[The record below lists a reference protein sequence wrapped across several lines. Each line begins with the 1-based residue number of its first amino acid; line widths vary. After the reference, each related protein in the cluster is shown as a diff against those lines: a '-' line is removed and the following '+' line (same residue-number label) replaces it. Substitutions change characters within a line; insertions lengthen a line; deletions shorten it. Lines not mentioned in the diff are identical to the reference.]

1 MPTFASLF
9 SGGGGADIG
18 ALQAGYTPLWAV
30 EYDATIAASH
40 TRNLPDTQ
48 MLIAP
53 VQDVDYS
60 ALPAVDWLH
69 ASPPC
74 PNFSVAKDDAAETEL
89 DIEMAQATTH
99 AIQEQQPPVFSL
111 EQVYGYRESVS
122 FALIVQALHALHY
135 DVQWW
140 HLNAADYGV
149 PQTRRRLILVARRDG
164 RVVRP
169 VATHCQGGRT
179 DMFGGL
185 LPWVGWYE
193 AIQDIIDTLPDSE
206 FAPWQL
212 ARLPADV
219 RESVLVEGT
228 NSGNYNHEYVQH
240 AWAQQAAPTVQA
252 ASYKGMS
259 RALLLDGQANTNG
272 TTCTS
277 VTDHA
282 PAFAVKAQ
290 SGARHAA
297 RAVLV
302 RSDNSKQEWGNQFR
316 DSNDPIASVTSGQ
329 QPKAYVG
336 RVVKMTPRALARFQ
350 SFPDWY
356 ELPERNA
363 LACKIIGN
371 AVPPLLMRRVM
382 EAQ

>member
-1 MPTFASLF
+1 
-9 SGGGGADIG
+9 
-18 ALQAGYTPLWAV
+18 
-30 EYDATIAASH
+30 
-40 TRNLPDTQ
+40 
-48 MLIAP
+48 
-53 VQDVDYS
+53 
-60 ALPAVDWLH
+60 
-69 ASPPC
+69 
-74 PNFSVAKDDAAETEL
+74 
-89 DIEMAQATTH
+89 
-99 AIQEQQPPVFSL
+99 
-111 EQVYGYRESVS
+111 VS

-169 VATHCQGGRT
+169 AATHCQGGCN

-193 AIQDIIDTLPDSE
+193 AIADLVDTLPESE

-212 ARLPADV
+212 ARLPTDV
-219 RESVLVEGT
+219 RESVMVGGANTSET
-228 NSGNYNHEYVQH
+228 
-240 AWAQQAAPTVQA
+240 QAAPGVGVSVLNKPTRAVM
-252 ASYKGMS
+252 ASHS
-259 RALLLDGQANTNG
+259 NRWRALLMDGQANSNG
-272 TTCTS
+272 ATCTS
-277 VTDHA
+277 VSGGV
-282 PAFAVKAQ
+282 PAFAVQ
-290 SGARHAA
+290 DQTGARHAA

-302 RSDNSKQEWGNQFR
+302 GNGDTYRPVVSGNEPSPTQGA
-316 DSNDPIASVTSGQ
+316 SNGARALVPH
-329 QPKAYVG
+329 

>member
-1 MPTFASLF
+1 MGTFASLF

-30 EYDATIAASH
+30 EYDAAIAAWH
-40 TRNLPDTQ
+40 TRNLPGTR
-48 MLIAP
+48 MFVAS

-60 ALPAVDWLH
+60 TLPRVDWLH

-89 DIEMAQATTH
+89 DIEMARGTVR

-122 FALIVQALHALHY
+122 FALIVQALRALRY

-169 VATHCQGGRT
+169 AATHCQGGRA

-185 LPWVGWYE
+185 LPWVGWHE
-193 AIQDIIDTLPDSE
+193 AIQDIIDTLPESE

-212 ARLPADV
+212 ARLPANV
-219 RESVLVEGT
+219 RESV
-228 NSGNYNHEYVQH
+228 
-240 AWAQQAAPTVQA
+240 
-252 ASYKGMS
+252 
-259 RALLLDGQANTNG
+259 LLDGQANTNG

-277 VTDHA
+277 AAGHT
-282 PAFAVKAQ
+282 PAFTVQAQ
-290 SGARHAA
+290 TGARHAT
-297 RAVLV
+297 RAVLA
-302 RSDNSKQEWGNQFR
+302 Q
-316 DSNDPIASVTSGQ
+316 
-329 QPKAYVG
+329 G

-356 ELPERNA
+356 ELPKRNA
-363 LACKIIGN
+363 LACRIIGN
-371 AVPPLLMRRVM
+371 AVPPLLMQRVM
-382 EAQ
+382 EGQ

>member
-1 MPTFASLF
+1 MGAFASLF

-30 EYDATIAASH
+30 EYDAAIAAWH

-48 MLIAP
+48 MIVAP

-60 ALPAVDWLH
+60 TLPRVDWLH

-89 DIEMAQATTH
+89 DIEMARGTAR
-99 AIQEQQPPVFSL
+99 AIQEQQPLVFSL

-122 FALIVQALHALHY
+122 FALIVQALRALHY

-149 PQTRRRLILVARRDG
+149 PQTRRRLILVACRDG
-164 RVVRP
+164 RVRRP
-169 VATHCQGGRT
+169 AATHCQGGRD

-212 ARLPADV
+212 ARLPEDV
-219 RESVLVEGT
+219 RESVL
-228 NSGNYNHEYVQH
+228 
-240 AWAQQAAPTVQA
+240 
-252 ASYKGMS
+252 
-259 RALLLDGQANTNG
+259 LDGQANSNG
-272 TTCTS
+272 TTCTR
-277 VTDHA
+277 VADCA
-282 PAFAVKAQ
+282 PAFTVKAQ
-290 SGARHAA
+290 TGARHAT

-302 RSDNSKQEWGNQFR
+302 GDGDSYRPVVSGNEPSPTQGA
-316 DSNDPIASVTSGQ
+316 STIARALV
-329 QPKAYVG
+329 PH
-336 RVVKMTPRALARFQ
+336 RIVKMTPRALARFQ

-363 LACKIIGN
+363 LACRIIGN
-371 AVPPLLMRRVM
+371 AVPPLLMQRVM

>member
-1 MPTFASLF
+1 MGTFASLF

-30 EYDATIAASH
+30 EYDAAIAAWH
-40 TRNLPDTQ
+40 TRNLPDTR
-48 MLIAP
+48 MIVAP
-53 VQDVDYS
+53 VQNVDYS
-60 ALPAVDWLH
+60 ALPRVDWLH

-74 PNFSVAKDDAAETEL
+74 PNFSIAKDDAAETEL
-89 DIEMAQATTH
+89 DIEMARGTAR

-111 EQVYGYRESVS
+111 EQVYGYRDSVS
-122 FALIVQALHALHY
+122 FALIVQALRTLRY

-149 PQTRRRLILVARRDG
+149 PQTRRRLILVACRNG

-169 VATHCQGGRT
+169 AATHCQNGRA

-185 LPWVGWYE
+185 LPWVDWHE

-219 RESVLVEGT
+219 RESVL
-228 NSGNYNHEYVQH
+228 
-240 AWAQQAAPTVQA
+240 
-252 ASYKGMS
+252 
-259 RALLLDGQANTNG
+259 LDGQANTNG

-277 VTDHA
+277 VADCA
-282 PAFAVKAQ
+282 PAFAIKAQ
-290 SGARHAA
+290 TGARHAA

-302 RSDNSKQEWGNQFR
+302 Q
-316 DSNDPIASVTSGQ
+316 
-329 QPKAYVG
+329 G

-356 ELPERNA
+356 ELPRHNA
-363 LACKIIGN
+363 LACRIIGN
-371 AVPPLLMRRVM
+371 AVPPLLMQRVM

>member
-30 EYDATIAASH
+30 EYDAAIAEWH

-60 ALPAVDWLH
+60 ALPAVGWLH

-89 DIEMAQATTH
+89 DIEMARGTAR

-149 PQTRRRLILVARRDG
+149 PQTRRRLILVARRDE

-169 VATHCQGGRT
+169 VATHCQGGRA

-219 RESVLVEGT
+219 RESVL
-228 NSGNYNHEYVQH
+228 
-240 AWAQQAAPTVQA
+240 
-252 ASYKGMS
+252 
-259 RALLLDGQANTNG
+259 LDGQANSNG

-290 SGARHAA
+290 TGARHAA
-297 RAVLV
+297 RAVLA
-302 RSDNSKQEWGNQFR
+302 Q
-316 DSNDPIASVTSGQ
+316 
-329 QPKAYVG
+329 G

>member
-1 MPTFASLF
+1 M
-9 SGGGGADIG
+9 I
-18 ALQAGYTPLWAV
+18 V
-30 EYDATIAASH
+30 
-40 TRNLPDTQ
+40 
-48 MLIAP
+48 AP

-60 ALPAVDWLH
+60 ALPRVAWLH

-74 PNFSVAKDDAAETEL
+74 PNFSVAKDDATETEL
-89 DIEMAQATTH
+89 DIEMARGTVR

-122 FALIVQALHALHY
+122 FALIVQALRALRY

-169 VATHCQGGRT
+169 VATHCQGGRD

-185 LPWVGWYE
+185 WPWVGWHE

-219 RESVLVEGT
+219 RESVL
-228 NSGNYNHEYVQH
+228 
-240 AWAQQAAPTVQA
+240 
-252 ASYKGMS
+252 
-259 RALLLDGQANTNG
+259 LDGQANTNG
-272 TTCTS
+272 TTCTRIIGH
-277 VTDHA
+277 T

-290 SGARHAA
+290 TGARHAT
-297 RAVLV
+297 RAVLA
-302 RSDNSKQEWGNQFR
+302 Q
-316 DSNDPIASVTSGQ
+316 
-329 QPKAYVG
+329 G

-363 LACKIIGN
+363 LACRIIGN
-371 AVPPLLMRRVM
+371 AVPPLLMQRVM

>member
-1 MPTFASLF
+1 MIPTFASLF
-9 SGGGGADIG
+9 SGGGGTDIG

-30 EYDATIAASH
+30 ECDAVIAEWH

-48 MLIAP
+48 MIVAP
-53 VQDVDYS
+53 VQDVDYRT
-60 ALPAVDWLH
+60 LPVVDWLH

-89 DIEMAQATTH
+89 DIEMARSTVR

-140 HLNAADYGV
+140 HLNTADYGV
-149 PQTRRRLILVARRDG
+149 PQTRRRLILAARRDG

-169 VATHCQGGRT
+169 AVTHCQGGRA

-212 ARLPADV
+212 ARLPVDV
-219 RESVLVEGT
+219 RESVL
-228 NSGNYNHEYVQH
+228 
-240 AWAQQAAPTVQA
+240 
-252 ASYKGMS
+252 
-259 RALLLDGQANTNG
+259 LDGQSNSNG

-282 PAFAVKAQ
+282 PAFAVQAQ
-290 SGARHAA
+290 TGARHAT

-302 RSDNSKQEWGNQFR
+302 GDGDTYRPVVSGDEPSPTQGA
-316 DSNDPIASVTSGQ
+316 SNGARALVP
-329 QPKAYVG
+329 Y

-382 EAQ
+382 ETQ

>member
-30 EYDATIAASH
+30 EYDAAIAASH

-60 ALPAVDWLH
+60 ALPAVGWLH

-89 DIEMAQATTH
+89 DIEMAQATAH

-169 VATHCQGGRT
+169 VATHCQGGRN

-193 AIQDIIDTLPDSE
+193 AIADLVDTLPDSE

-219 RESVLVEGT
+219 RESVILSNAKTEYSNGLFSGT
-228 NSGNYNHEYVQH
+228 EPSLSITQQH
-240 AWAQQAAPTVQA
+240 N
-252 ASYKGMS
+252 GRL
-259 RALLLDGQANTNG
+259 RALLLDGQANSNG

-282 PAFAVKAQ
+282 PAFAVQAQ
-290 SGARHAA
+290 TGARHAA

-302 RSDNSKQEWGNQFR
+302 GDGDTYRPVVSGNEPSPTQGA
-316 DSNDPIASVTSGQ
+316 SAIARALV
-329 QPKAYVG
+329 PH
-336 RVVKMTPRALARFQ
+336 RIVKMTPRALARFQ

>member
-30 EYDATIAASH
+30 EYDAAIAEWH
-40 TRNLPDTQ
+40 TRNLPATQ
-48 MLIAP
+48 MIVAP

-60 ALPAVDWLH
+60 ALPRVDWLH

-89 DIEMAQATTH
+89 DIEMAQATAH

-122 FALIVQALHALHY
+122 FALIVQTLHALRY

-149 PQTRRRLILVARRDG
+149 PQTRRRLILVARRNG
-164 RVVRP
+164 RVMRP
-169 VATHCQGGRT
+169 AATHCQGGRA
-179 DMFGGL
+179 DLFGGL

-193 AIQDIIDTLPDSE
+193 AIADLIDTLPESE

-219 RESVLVEGT
+219 RESLVFGNQKRDGNDVPDYVLSRLASV
-228 NSGNYNHEYVQH
+228 
-240 AWAQQAAPTVQA
+240 TVTTQF
-252 ASYKGMS
+252 GGRS
-259 RALLLDGQANTNG
+259 RALLLDGQTNTNG

-277 VTDHA
+277 VTNHE

-290 SGARHAA
+290 TGARHAT
-297 RAVLV
+297 RAVLT
-302 RSDNSKQEWGNQFR
+302 Q
-316 DSNDPIASVTSGQ
+316 
-329 QPKAYVG
+329 G
-336 RVVKMTPRALARFQ
+336 RIVKMTPRALARFQ

>member
-1 MPTFASLF
+1 MGTFASLF

-30 EYDATIAASH
+30 EYDAAIAAWH
-40 TRNLPDTQ
+40 TRNLLDTR
-48 MLIAP
+48 MLVAP

-60 ALPAVDWLH
+60 ALPRVDWLH

-89 DIEMAQATTH
+89 DIEMARGTAR

-122 FALIVQALHALHY
+122 FTLIVQTLRTLNY

-164 RVVRP
+164 RVRRP
-169 VATHCQGGRT
+169 AATHCQGGRA

-185 LPWVGWYE
+185 LPWLGWYE
-193 AIQDIIDTLPDSE
+193 AIQDIIDTLPESE

-219 RESVLVEGT
+219 RESVLLSNAKTEYSNGLFSGT
-228 NSGNYNHEYVQH
+228 EPSLSITQQH
-240 AWAQQAAPTVQA
+240 N
-252 ASYKGMS
+252 GRL

-277 VTDHA
+277 VADCA

-290 SGARHAA
+290 TGARHAT
-297 RAVLV
+297 RAVLA
-302 RSDNSKQEWGNQFR
+302 Q
-316 DSNDPIASVTSGQ
+316 
-329 QPKAYVG
+329 G

-356 ELPERNA
+356 ELPEHNA
-363 LACKIIGN
+363 LACRIIGN
-371 AVPPLLMRRVM
+371 AVPPLLMQRVM

>member
-30 EYDATIAASH
+30 EYDAAIAEWH

-48 MLIAP
+48 MLMKR
-53 VQDVDYS
+53 VQDVDYRT
-60 ALPAVDWLH
+60 LPAVDWLH

-89 DIEMAQATTH
+89 DIEMAQATAH

-122 FALIVQALHALHY
+122 FALIVQTLHALHY

-149 PQTRRRLILVARRDG
+149 PQTRRRLILVARPSR
-164 RVVRP
+164 RATRP
-169 VATHCQGGRT
+169 AATHCQGGRN

-193 AIQDIIDTLPDSE
+193 TIADLVDTLPDSE

-212 ARLPADV
+212 ARLPAD
-219 RESVLVEGT
+219 
-228 NSGNYNHEYVQH
+228 
-240 AWAQQAAPTVQA
+240 AQENVI
-252 ASYKGMS
+252 
-259 RALLLDGQANTNG
+259 LDEQANTND

-277 VTDHA
+277 VSGGA
-282 PAFAVKAQ
+282 PAFAVQAQ
-290 SGARHAA
+290 TGARHAA

-302 RSDNSKQEWGNQFR
+302 SSVNADGTTIPRSLDEPGFTVQSTAYKQTPR
-316 DSNDPIASVTSGQ
+316 
-329 QPKAYVG
+329 AYIG

>member
-1 MPTFASLF
+1 MGTFSSLF
-9 SGGGGADIG
+9 SGGGGVDIG

-30 EYDATIAASH
+30 EYDTAIAEWH
-40 TRNLPDTQ
+40 TRNLPGTR

-60 ALPAVDWLH
+60 ALPRVDWLH

-74 PNFSVAKDDAAETEL
+74 LNFSVAKDDAAETEL
-89 DIEMAQATTH
+89 DIEMARGTSR

-122 FALIVQALHALHY
+122 FALIVQALRALRY

-140 HLNAADYGV
+140 HLNAADYGI

-169 VATHCQGGRT
+169 AATHCRGGRN

-185 LPWVGWYE
+185 LPWLGWYE
-193 AIQDIIDTLPDSE
+193 AIQDIIDILPESE

-212 ARLPADV
+212 ARLSADV
-219 RESVLVEGT
+219 RESVL
-228 NSGNYNHEYVQH
+228 
-240 AWAQQAAPTVQA
+240 
-252 ASYKGMS
+252 
-259 RALLLDGQANTNG
+259 LDGQANSNG

-277 VTDHA
+277 VADCA
-282 PAFAVKAQ
+282 PAFTVKAQ
-290 SGARHAA
+290 TGARHAT

-302 RSDNSKQEWGNQFR
+302 GGANTSETQAAPGVGISALNEPTRAVMASHSDRWR
-316 DSNDPIASVTSGQ
+316 ALVPHRI
-329 QPKAYVG
+329 
-336 RVVKMTPRALARFQ
+336 VKMTPRALARFQ

-356 ELPERNA
+356 ELPEHNA
-363 LACKIIGN
+363 LACRIIGN
-371 AVPPLLMRRVM
+371 AVPPLLMQRVM

>member
-60 ALPAVDWLH
+60 ALPTVGWLH

-89 DIEMAQATTH
+89 DIKMARGTVC

-122 FALIVQALHALHY
+122 FALIVQTLHALRY

-164 RVVRP
+164 RVARP
-169 VATHCQGGRT
+169 AATHCQGGRA

-193 AIQDIIDTLPDSE
+193 AITDLIDTLPDSE
-206 FAPWQL
+206 FASWQL

-219 RESVLVEGT
+219 RESLVFGNQKRDGNDAPDYVL
-228 NSGNYNHEYVQH
+228 SRL
-240 AWAQQAAPTVQA
+240 ASATVTTQF
-252 ASYKGMS
+252 GGRS
-259 RALLLDGQANTNG
+259 RALLLDGQANSNG
-272 TTCTS
+272 ATCTS

-290 SGARHAA
+290 TGPPRA

-302 RSDNSKQEWGNQFR
+302 GDGDTYRPVVSGNEPSPTQGA
-316 DSNDPIASVTSGQ
+316 SNGARALVPH
-329 QPKAYVG
+329 

-350 SFPDWY
+350 SLPDWY

>member
-1 MPTFASLF
+1 
-9 SGGGGADIG
+9 
-18 ALQAGYTPLWAV
+18 
-30 EYDATIAASH
+30 
-40 TRNLPDTQ
+40 

-74 PNFSVAKDDAAETEL
+74 PNFSVAKDDAAETKL
-89 DIEMAQATTH
+89 DIEMAQATAH

-164 RVVRP
+164 YVVRP
-169 VATHCQGGRT
+169 AATHCQGGHN

-193 AIQDIIDTLPDSE
+193 AIADLVDTLPDSE

-212 ARLPADV
+212 ARLP
-219 RESVLVEGT
+219 
-228 NSGNYNHEYVQH
+228 
-240 AWAQQAAPTVQA
+240 
-252 ASYKGMS
+252 
-259 RALLLDGQANTNG
+259 
-272 TTCTS
+272 
-277 VTDHA
+277 TD
-282 PAFAVKAQ
+282 
-290 SGARHAA
+290 ARHAA

-350 SFPDWY
+350 SFPDRY

>member
-18 ALQAGYTPLWAV
+18 ALQAGYAPLWAV
-30 EYDATIAASH
+30 EYDAAIAEWH

-48 MLIAP
+48 MIVAP
-53 VQDVDYS
+53 VQDVDYRT
-60 ALPAVDWLH
+60 LPAVDWLH

-74 PNFSVAKDDAAETEL
+74 PNFSIAKDDATETEL
-89 DIEMAQATTH
+89 DIEMAQATAH

-122 FALIVQALHALHY
+122 FALIVQALHALQY

-149 PQTRRRLILVARRDG
+149 PQTRRRLILVARCDG
-164 RVVRP
+164 RVMRP
-169 VATHCQGGRT
+169 AATHCQGGRA

-193 AIQDIIDTLPDSE
+193 AIADLVDTLPDSE

-219 RESVLVEGT
+219 RESVILSNAKTEYSNGLFSGT
-228 NSGNYNHEYVQH
+228 EPSLSITQQH
-240 AWAQQAAPTVQA
+240 N
-252 ASYKGMS
+252 GRL
-259 RALLLDGQANTNG
+259 RALLLDGQANTND
-272 TTCTS
+272 C
-277 VTDHA
+277 V

-290 SGARHAA
+290 TGARHAA

-350 SFPDWY
+350 SSPDWY

>member
-1 MPTFASLF
+1 MMGTFASLF

-30 EYDATIAASH
+30 EYDAAIATWH

-60 ALPAVDWLH
+60 ALPRVDWLH

-74 PNFSVAKDDAAETEL
+74 PNFSIAKDDAAETEL
-89 DIEMAQATTH
+89 DIEMARGTVR

-111 EQVYGYRESVS
+111 ENVYGYRESVS
-122 FALIVQALHALHY
+122 FTLIVQALRTLRY

-164 RVVRP
+164 RVRRP
-169 VATHCQGGRT
+169 AATHCRGGRN

-185 LPWVGWYE
+185 LPWIGWYE
-193 AIQDIIDTLPDSE
+193 AIQDIIDTLPGSE

-219 RESVLVEGT
+219 RDSLVFGNQKRDGNDMPDYVL
-228 NSGNYNHEYVQH
+228 SRL
-240 AWAQQAAPTVQA
+240 ASATVTTQF
-252 ASYKGMS
+252 GGRS

-277 VTDHA
+277 AAGHT
-282 PAFAVKAQ
+282 PAFTVKAQ
-290 SGARHAA
+290 TGARHAT
-297 RAVLV
+297 RAVLT
-302 RSDNSKQEWGNQFR
+302 Q
-316 DSNDPIASVTSGQ
+316 
-329 QPKAYVG
+329 G

-363 LACKIIGN
+363 LACRIIGN
-371 AVPPLLMRRVM
+371 AVPPLLMQRVM

>member
-1 MPTFASLF
+1 MMPTFASLF

-48 MLIAP
+48 MIVAP

-89 DIEMAQATTH
+89 DIKMARGTVR

-111 EQVYGYRESVS
+111 EQVYGYCESVS

-169 VATHCQGGRT
+169 VATHCQGGRA

-185 LPWVGWYE
+185 LPWVGWHE

-219 RESVLVEGT
+219 RESLVFGNQKRDSNDAPDYVL
-228 NSGNYNHEYVQH
+228 SRLPM
-240 AWAQQAAPTVQA
+240 PTVTTQF
-252 ASYKGMS
+252 GGRS
-259 RALLLDGQANTNG
+259 RALLLDGQTNTND
-272 TTCTS
+272 C
-277 VTDHA
+277 V
-282 PAFAVKAQ
+282 PAFAVKVQ
-290 SGARHAA
+290 TGARHAA

-302 RSDNSKQEWGNQFR
+302 RSDNSKQEWGKQFR
-316 DSNDPIASVTSGQ
+316 DVDDPIASVTSGQ

-336 RVVKMTPRALARFQ
+336 RIVKMTPRALARFQ

-382 EAQ
+382 EAQCSSF

>member
-1 MPTFASLF
+1 MGTFASLF

-30 EYDATIAASH
+30 EYDAAIAEWH

-48 MLIAP
+48 MIVAP

-60 ALPAVDWLH
+60 ALPRVGWLH

-89 DIEMAQATTH
+89 DIEMARGTAC

-122 FALIVQALHALHY
+122 FALIVQALRALRY

-149 PQTRRRLILVARRDG
+149 PQTRRRLILVACRNG

-169 VATHCQGGRT
+169 AATHCRGGRD

-185 LPWVGWYE
+185 LPWIGWYE
-193 AIQDIIDTLPDSE
+193 VIADLVDTLPDSE

-219 RESVLVEGT
+219 RKSVMVGGANTSEP
-228 NSGNYNHEYVQH
+228 
-240 AWAQQAAPTVQA
+240 QAAPGVGVSALNEPTRAVM
-252 ASYKGMS
+252 ASHS
-259 RALLLDGQANTNG
+259 DCWRALLLDGQANTNG

-277 VTDHA
+277 VADCA

-290 SGARHAA
+290 TDARHAA

-302 RSDNSKQEWGNQFR
+302 GDGDTYRPVVSGNEPSPTQGA
-316 DSNDPIASVTSGQ
+316 SAIARALV
-329 QPKAYVG
+329 PH
-336 RVVKMTPRALARFQ
+336 RIVKMTPRALARFQ

-356 ELPERNA
+356 ELPERKA
-363 LACKIIGN
+363 LACRIIGN
-371 AVPPLLMRRVM
+371 AVPPLLTQRVM